1 MIILLSDNDITKN
14 TPLGGNIDTDK
25 LRQCII
31 DAQATRLE
39 ELLGETLYFKIETDF
54 DNDDLSGQYLTLYD
68 SYIKPFLI
76 QQSATEYLKIGAF
89 SFANNG
95 ITMPTPANT
104 TAVSE
109 TTLARLINE
118 RRIVADMYADRMKRW
133 LCKNMLPEY
142 ASSSDNIVNPQR
154 ASNSGWYLPDYQPLT
169 VDELILWKT
178 RERRI

>member
-25 LRQCII
+25 LRQCIL

-39 ELLGETLYFKIETDF
+39 ELLGETLYFKIEADF
-54 DNDDLSGQYLTLYD
+54 EAETLTGLYATLYN

-109 TTLARLINE
+109 TTLSRLINE

-142 ASSSDNIVNPQR
+142 AISSDNIVNPQV
-154 ASNSGWYLPDYQPLT
+154 ASNSGWYLPSNQPLT
-169 VDELILWKT
+169 IEELILWK
-178 RERRI
+178 ERHI